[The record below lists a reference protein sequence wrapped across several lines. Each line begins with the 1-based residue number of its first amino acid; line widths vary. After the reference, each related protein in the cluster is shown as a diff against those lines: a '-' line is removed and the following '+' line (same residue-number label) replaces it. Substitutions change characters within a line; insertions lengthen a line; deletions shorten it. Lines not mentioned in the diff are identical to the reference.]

1 MDLVS
6 KLFKG
11 DRVIWIIF
19 MFLCFISAVEVF
31 SATSTI
37 AYKNANHW
45 APIVRH
51 ATFLL
56 GGFVLVLILHN
67 IPCRFFPAFIFLLP
81 VSVVMLILTP
91 FIGVSAN
98 DAHRWLEVFGVQFQP
113 SEFAKLA
120 CIVFIAFLLSKR
132 GKFTENQIFKYI
144 LIGVGTSCILILP
157 ENFSTAFMLFGVSFL
172 MMFIGQLPMVKLAK
186 LGGVLLLALGLF
198 VAALMVMPKGVLE
211 YIPRAMTWK
220 ERIADFTHKDQ
231 AADGATYVINDDNY
245 QVSHAKIAIAR
256 GGLFGRMPGHGQQ
269 RDFLPQ
275 AYSDFIYAI
284 IIEELGLAGGIFV
297 LLLYIMLLVRVGMI
311 ARRCGDK
318 FFAKFLVLGCGLLV
332 VVQALANM
340 AVAVNLIP
348 VTGQPMP
355 LVSRGGTSTVIS
367 CIYFGIILSVSRFG
381 AGMGNEDE
389 EEEEADAAQE
399 NEGGAGDPGSEM
411 VVVEA
416 ALTAGGLSPAEEA
429 AGHVERE
436 YPLGEVSSARS
447 RSFKKEMEEEDDEN
461 PLAPVGGRK
470 NETITDTNV

>member
-1 MDLVS
+1 MDLAS

-11 DRVIWIIF
+11 DRVIWVIF
-19 MFLCFISAVEVF
+19 MFLCLISVVEVF

-56 GGFVLVLILHN
+56 GGFVLVLLLHN
-67 IPCRFFPAFIFLLP
+67 VPCRFFPIFILLLP
-81 VSVVMLILTP
+81 VSVLMLIVTP
-91 FIGVSAN
+91 FVGINAN
-98 DAHRWLEVFGVQFQP
+98 DAHRWLEVMGVQFQP

-120 CIVFIAFLLSKR
+120 SIVYIAFLLSKR
-132 GKFTENQIFKYI
+132 GRFTENQIFKYI
-144 LIGVGTSCILILP
+144 LIGVGITCVLILP
-157 ENFSTAFMLFGVSFL
+157 ENFSTAFMLFGVCFL
-172 MMFIGQLPMVKLAK
+172 MMFIGQLPFSKLAK
-186 LGGVLLLALGLF
+186 LGGVLLLALVIFVGLLRF
-198 VAALMVMPKGVLE
+198 TPEGVTKYLPDRFATWQGRLE
-211 YIPRAMTWK
+211 RFFQPHESDVDEHGVY
-220 ERIADFTHKDQ
+220 RIT
-231 AADGATYVINDDNY
+231 DDNY

-256 GGLFGRMPGHGQQ
+256 GGIFGRLPGHGQQ

-284 IIEELGLAGGIFV
+284 IIEELGIVGGVAV

-311 ARRCGDK
+311 ARKCDK
-318 FFAKFLVLGCGLLV
+318 LFPKFLVLGCGLLV

-381 AGMGNEDE
+381 AGMGNEEEVDE
-389 EEEEADAAQE
+389 EEKEETSDRPE
-399 NEGGAGDPGSEM
+399 KNDSSEPRPEM
-411 VVVEA
+411 A
-416 ALTAGGLSPAEEA
+416 TAL
-429 AGHVERE
+429 RE
-436 YPLGEVSSARS
+436 
-447 RSFKKEMEEEDDEN
+447 DN
-461 PLAPVGGRK
+461 PLDAVRTADEIK
-470 NETITDTNV
+470 IEI

>member
-1 MDLVS
+1 MDLAS

-19 MFLCFISAVEVF
+19 MFLCLISVVEVF

-56 GGFVLVLILHN
+56 GGFVLVLLLHN
-67 IPCRFFPAFIFLLP
+67 IPCRFFPAFILLLP
-81 VSVVMLILTP
+81 VSVLMLLVTP
-91 FIGVSAN
+91 FVGINAN
-98 DAHRWLEVFGVQFQP
+98 DAHRWLEIFGIQFQP

-120 CIVFIAFLLSKR
+120 SIVFIAFLLSKR
-132 GKFTENQIFKYI
+132 NKFTDDQIFKYI
-144 LIGVGTSCILILP
+144 LIGVGATCVLILP
-157 ENFSTAFMLFGVSFL
+157 ENFSTAFMLFGVCFL
-172 MMFIGQLPMVKLAK
+172 MMFIGQLPLKKLGKLAGF
-186 LGGVLLLALGLF
+186 LLLSLVVFIVLLRF
-198 VAALMVMPKGVLE
+198 TPTGVTQYLPDRFSTWQGRLE
-211 YIPRAMTWK
+211 R
-220 ERIADFTHKDQ
+220 FF
-231 AADGATYVINDDNY
+231 DGHESDTDENGVYKITDDNY

-256 GGLFGRMPGHGQQ
+256 GGLFGQLPGHGQQ

-284 IIEELGLAGGIFV
+284 IIEELGVVGGVFV
-297 LLLYIMLLVRVGMI
+297 LMLYIMLLVRVGMI
-311 ARRCGDK
+311 ARKCDK
-318 FFAKFLVLGCGLLV
+318 AFPKYLVLGCGLLV

-381 AGMGNEDE
+381 ANMGNEEDEDLE
-389 EEEEADAAQE
+389 EETE
-399 NEGGAGDPGSEM
+399 GAG
-411 VVVEA
+411 A
-416 ALTAGGLSPAEEA
+416 APAIT
-429 AGHVERE
+429 
-436 YPLGEVSSARS
+436 
-447 RSFKKEMEEEDDEN
+447 EEEISNWVPDTQ
-461 PLAPVGGRK
+461 P
-470 NETITDTNV
+470 ETT

>member
-1 MDLVS
+1 MDLAS

-19 MFLCFISAVEVF
+19 MFLCLISVVEVF

-56 GGFVLVLILHN
+56 GGFVLVLLLHN
-67 IPCRFFPAFIFLLP
+67 IPCRFFPAFILLLP
-81 VSVVMLILTP
+81 VSVLMLLVTP
-91 FIGVSAN
+91 FVGINAN
-98 DAHRWLEVFGVQFQP
+98 DAHRWLEIFGIQFQP

-120 CIVFIAFLLSKR
+120 SIVFIAFLLSKR
-132 GKFTENQIFKYI
+132 NKFTDDQIFKYI
-144 LIGVGTSCILILP
+144 LIGVGATCVLILP
-157 ENFSTAFMLFGVSFL
+157 ENFSTAFMLFGVCFL
-172 MMFIGQLPMVKLAK
+172 MMFIGQLPLKKLGKLAGF
-186 LGGVLLLALGLF
+186 LLLSFVVFIVLLRF
-198 VAALMVMPKGVLE
+198 TPTGVTQYLPDRFSTWQGRLE
-211 YIPRAMTWK
+211 R
-220 ERIADFTHKDQ
+220 FF
-231 AADGATYVINDDNY
+231 DGHESDTDENGVYKITDDNY

-256 GGLFGRMPGHGQQ
+256 GGLFGQLPGHGQQ

-284 IIEELGLAGGIFV
+284 IIEELGVVGGVFV
-297 LLLYIMLLVRVGMI
+297 LMLYIMLLVRVGMI
-311 ARRCGDK
+311 ARKCDK
-318 FFAKFLVLGCGLLV
+318 AFPKYLVLGCGLLV

-381 AGMGNEDE
+381 ANMGNEEDEDLE
-389 EEEEADAAQE
+389 EETE
-399 NEGGAGDPGSEM
+399 GAG
-411 VVVEA
+411 A
-416 ALTAGGLSPAEEA
+416 APAIT
-429 AGHVERE
+429 
-436 YPLGEVSSARS
+436 
-447 RSFKKEMEEEDDEN
+447 EEEISNWVPDTQ
-461 PLAPVGGRK
+461 P
-470 NETITDTNV
+470 ETI

>member
-1 MDLVS
+1 MDLAS

-11 DRVIWIIF
+11 DRVIWVIF
-19 MFLCFISAVEVF
+19 MFLCLISVVEVF

-56 GGFVLVLILHN
+56 GGFVLVVLLHN
-67 IPCRFFPAFIFLLP
+67 IPCKFFPAFIALLP
-81 VSVVMLILTP
+81 ISVLMLLVTP
-91 FIGVSAN
+91 FIGVEAN
-98 DAHRWLEVFGVQFQP
+98 DAHRWLEIFGIQFQP

-120 CIVFIAFLLSKR
+120 SIVYIAFLLSRR
-132 GKFTENQIFKYI
+132 GRYTEGQIFKYI
-144 LIGVGTSCILILP
+144 LIGVGIACALILP
-157 ENFSTAFMLFGVSFL
+157 ENFSTAFMLFGVCFL
-172 MMFIGQLPMVKLAK
+172 MMFIGQLPFKKLAV
-186 LGGVLLLALGLF
+186 LAGVLILVLAILGTALF
-198 VAALMVMPKGVLE
+198 TLPDDWLKNVPRALTWKGRLIEHANSKQEVLDEKGV
-211 YIPRAMTWK
+211 YKIT
-220 ERIADFTHKDQ
+220 
-231 AADGATYVINDDNY
+231 DDNF

-256 GGLFGRMPGHGQQ
+256 GGIFGQMPGHGQQ

-284 IIEELGLAGGIFV
+284 IIEELGVVGGVVV

-311 ARRCGDK
+311 ARRCDK
-318 FFAKFLVLGCGLLV
+318 LFPKYLVLGCGLLV

-381 AGMGNEDE
+381 ANMGNEEDE
-389 EEEEADAAQE
+389 LPEEA
-399 NEGGAGDPGSEM
+399 EGSDGNGNQP
-411 VVVEA
+411 
-416 ALTAGGLSPAEEA
+416 ALSDEDITNWIPDT
-429 AGHVERE
+429 VT
-436 YPLGEVSSARS
+436 EV
-447 RSFKKEMEEEDDEN
+447 KT
-461 PLAPVGGRK
+461 
-470 NETITDTNV
+470 ETIK